1 MHSIRLVIDVE
12 GDTPSSSALSVL
24 PKEPH
29 ILMSLRQMRR
39 LEQTGHQV
47 GFSVIHSG
55 DLLLDDFQAGWIAHT
70 SFEVHHRLALEDH
83 FTAQL
88 F

>member
-1 MHSIRLVIDVE
+1 MKYQAILLEMRDVN
-12 GDTPSSSALSVL
+12 L
-24 PKEPH
+24 KH

-55 DLLLDDFQAGWIAHT
+55 DPLLDDFQAGWIAHT